1 MELSYL
7 RNCNGAKLLLKSGR
21 LLSELNLRVGKFYS
35 IETIKNML
43 KEVYTKY
50 NLHIGKRKTILSKE
64 IEHFY
69 EIDRKTRNKI

>member
-1 MELSYL
+1 
-7 RNCNGAKLLLKSGR
+7 
-21 LLSELNLRVGKFYS
+21 
-35 IETIKNML
+35 ML

-69 EIDRKTRNKI
+69 EIDRKTRNKIRGCYIKGIIKRGFHTKICKCMGV